1 MDERVLSPSPRAIA
15 RAAEVVRRGGLVAF
29 PTETVYGLG
38 ADARDPRAVARIFA
52 VKGRPS
58 DHPLIVHV
66 GSADAMEEWALDVPV
81 LAHTFAARFWPGP
94 LTLVLRR
101 AEGVLDEVT
110 GGQHTVGLRVPSHPV
125 ALALIRASGCALAA
139 PSANRFGRVS
149 PTTAAHVR
157 DDLGD
162 DVDLILDGGPCEVGV
177 ESTIVDLSGREP
189 AILRPGGVP
198 REALEAVAG
207 TAIPVRAT
215 GVRASGTLESH
226 YAPRARLRVVEPA
239 SLAPTLA
246 SLRAAGTRVEV
257 VAAEAATLYAAMRDA
272 DRLGAEV
279 ILVASPTEAGLGLAV
294 ADRLTRAARASGEDP
309 GVRPA

>member
-101 AEGVLDEVT
+101 AADVLDEVT

-207 TAIPVRAT
+207 TAIPVRT
-215 GVRASGTLESH
+215 
-226 YAPRARLRVVEPA
+226 
-239 SLAPTLA
+239 
-246 SLRAAGTRVEV
+246 
-257 VAAEAATLYAAMRDA
+257 
-272 DRLGAEV
+272 V
-279 ILVASPTEAGLGLAV
+279 IAGLGGRPILQESLARMIETV
-294 ADRLTRAARASGEDP
+294 DDLDELSFLDLRTDLVEREIERTRSSRRSGPTAENLLRDVGAVGDP
-309 GVRPA
+309 HGVRTPR